1 MMFSEIYKKLM
12 DLGYRKPKGDYTY
25 DDRKYAT
32 FSRNTYSVTVFM
44 DSDFN
49 ILNLSFQYVG
59 GKYDFIRLVTTS
71 DQASLRIMSD
81 EEFMDIISRID
92 IRKMSKYPVDRMNV
106 VLRNILN
113 ERALNVLEG

>member
-1 MMFSEIYKKLM
+1 MTFSEIYKKLVE
-12 DLGYRKPKGDYTY
+12 LGYRKLKGDYTY

-59 GKYDFIRLVTTS
+59 GKYDFIRLVTTNM
-71 DQASLRIMSD
+71 ASLRIMSD

-92 IRKMSKYPVDRMNV
+92 IRKMSKYPVDRMSG
-106 VLRNILN
+106 VLTNILN
-113 ERALNVLEG
+113 EKAIERL

>member
-1 MMFSEIYKKLM
+1 MTYSEISKRLLE
-12 DLGYRKPKGDYTY
+12 LGYSKPKGDYTY
-25 DDRKYAT
+25 DDRKYVT

-59 GKYDFIRLVTTS
+59 RKYDFIRLVTTS
-71 DQASLRIMSD
+71 DMASLRIMSD

-92 IRKMSKYPVDRMNV
+92 IRKMSKYPVDRMTG
-106 VLRNILN
+106 VLRNITN
-113 ERALNVLEG
+113 EKAIERL

>member
-1 MMFSEIYKKLM
+1 MTFSEIYKKLVE
-12 DLGYRKPKGDYTY
+12 LGYKKPKGDYTY

-49 ILNLSFQYVG
+49 ILNLSFHYVNRNG
-59 GKYDFIRLVTTS
+59 NFTRLVTTS
-71 DQASLRIMSD
+71 DWTSLRIMSD

-92 IRKMSKYPVDRMNV
+92 IRKMSKYPVDRMYV
-106 VLRNILN
+106 VLRNITN
-113 ERALNVLEG
+113 ERAIERL

>member
-1 MMFSEIYKKLM
+1 MTFSEISKKLM
-12 DLGYRKPKGDYTY
+12 DLGYRRPKGDYTY
-25 DDRKYAT
+25 DDRKYVT

-71 DQASLRIMSD
+71 DLASLRIMSD
-81 EEFMDIISRID
+81 EEFMDIISMID

-106 VLRNILN
+106 VLRNITN
-113 ERALNVLEG
+113 ERAIESL

>member
-1 MMFSEIYKKLM
+1 MTFSEISKKLVE
-12 DLGYRKPKGDYTY
+12 LGYRKPKGDYTY

-59 GKYDFIRLVTTS
+59 VKYDFIRLVTTTTL
-71 DQASLRIMSD
+71 ASLRIMSD

-106 VLRNILN
+106 VLRNITN
-113 ERALNVLEG
+113 ERAIESL